1 MADKIKLL
9 LAILLVAAGIYG
21 FYYFDEQYALLY
33 RVLGLL
39 LVVLVS
45 TLIGLQTQLGSTTWE
60 FGRSAFVEVR
70 KVVWPTRRET
80 VQTTL
85 VVLAMVAIIGLMLYL
100 FDRMLKWAVELLY
113 GLGG

>member
-9 LAILLVAAGIYG
+9 LAILLIAAGIYG
-21 FYYFDEQYALLY
+21 FYYYDEQYALLY

-39 LVVLVS
+39 LVIAVS
-45 TLIGLQTQLGSTTWE
+45 AVVAMQTQLGASTWD

-70 KVVWPTRRET
+70 KVVWPTGRET
-80 VQTTL
+80 MQTTL
-85 VVLAMVAIIGLMLYL
+85 VVLAMVGIIGLMLYL
-100 FDRMLKWAVELLY
+100 FDRLLKWAVELLY